1 MVHSKYV
8 LLSIPDFLNTRQSF
22 LLQHNVVCFVSDS

>member
-8 LLSIPDFLNTRQSF
+8 CLSTPDFLNTQQSF
-22 LLQHNVVCFVSDS
+22 LLQHNVVCFVSDT